1 MGNPITLLEL
11 NNLVKLTL
19 KERFQESV
27 WVTAEIVSVQ
37 ENRSGHCYLEL
48 ADKRDNEQSV
58 VATARG
64 TVWAFTYRMLKPYFQ
79 TTTGRGLEKGMKVLL
94 QVEVVFHEIYGYSL
108 NIKDIDP
115 TFTMGDLERKKREII
130 EQLKKE
136 GIMEMNKG
144 LELAVLPKTI
154 AVISSPTAAGLG
166 DFINQLESNS
176 YGYKFHIKLFPA
188 LMQGDKAT
196 DSIVAALD
204 RIYAYEDIFDVVVL
218 IRGGGG
224 QTDLGC
230 FDTYDIAANIAQFPL
245 PVIAGIGHERDET
258 IADMVAWRKVKT
270 PTAAAAFLIE
280 CFQEF
285 DGHLEELKSDFVVG
299 VKQVIDRERNRQL
312 LCASHFKQSTR
323 EVLMRCDNSLRL
335 VFRKIDHSSRMLIN
349 NRKNGFIVLK
359 SKIKDKVTLSLS
371 REQGVLTNYRQAV
384 YNDSKA
390 LLSGRKHDLELCETK
405 VRFADPR
412 NILERGYSIT
422 RLNGKSVK
430 SISGLQEGDMVET
443 LLADGKLESV
453 ITNTK
458 KMIIR

>member
-258 IADMVAWRKVKT
+258 IADMVA
-270 PTAAAAFLIE
+270 
-280 CFQEF
+280 
-285 DGHLEELKSDFVVG
+285 
-299 VKQVIDRERNRQL
+299 
-312 LCASHFKQSTR
+312 
-323 EVLMRCDNSLRL
+323 
-335 VFRKIDHSSRMLIN
+335 
-349 NRKNGFIVLK
+349 
-359 SKIKDKVTLSLS
+359 
-371 REQGVLTNYRQAV
+371 
-384 YNDSKA
+384 
-390 LLSGRKHDLELCETK
+390 
-405 VRFADPR
+405 
-412 NILERGYSIT
+412 
-422 RLNGKSVK
+422 
-430 SISGLQEGDMVET
+430 
-443 LLADGKLESV
+443 
-453 ITNTK
+453 
-458 KMIIR
+458 